1 MNSINKNI
9 CIYGDMYTKEFLIK
23 KNFTCLKSY
32 SELDSAIVRPL
43 IAYQNVRN
51 IKRSNP
57 KDCDLIHEEKYK
69 YSFSNQ
75 DVKVANLWFCD

>member
-1 MNSINKNI
+1 
-9 CIYGDMYTKEFLIK
+9 MYVREFLVK
-23 KNFTCLKSY
+23 KNFTCLRSY
-32 SELDSAIVRPL
+32 SELDSTNVRPL

-51 IKRSNP
+51 IKRNNP
-57 KDCDLIHEEKYK
+57 KDCDLIHEEKYQ